1 MTPKE
6 KADDLYRNFFEY
18 SDSNYGPNKFEKN
31 WYGNVLAGERKVRKE
46 STKQC
51 AIIAVDQIIKSNP
64 IFVTSKLEGKDGMH
78 EAYLYWKEVKQEL
91 EKL

>member
-6 KADDLYRNFFEY
+6 KANEIFSKMYNEVY
-18 SDSNYGPNKFEKN
+18 DSYGTEIGFI
-31 WYGNVLAGERKVRKE
+31 A
-46 STKQC
+46 KQC
-51 AIIAVDQIIKSNP
+51 ALIAVDEIIKSNP

-78 EAYLYWKEVKQEL
+78 EAYLYWKKVKQEL

>member
-6 KADDLYRNFFEY
+6 KAEELVDKFVQYTPADSELEY
-18 SDSNYGPNKFEKN
+18 PYAKK
-31 WYGNVLAGERKVRKE
+31 
-46 STKQC
+46 C
-51 AIIAVDQIIKSNP
+51 ALIAVDEIIKSNP

>member
-6 KADDLYRNFFEY
+6 KADNLYRNFFQY
-18 SDSNYGPNKFEKN
+18 SDSNYAANEFNKN
-31 WYGNVLAGERKVRKE
+31 WHGNVLAGERKVRKE

-51 AIIAVDQIIKSNP
+51 AIIAVDQIIIALNFNQWQNTRQ
-64 IFVTSKLEGKDGMH
+64 IDYFI
-78 EAYLYWKEVKQEL
+78 EVKQEL

>member
-6 KADDLYRNFFEY
+6 KAEELVSLFFPFKYKFKLYYDN
-18 SDSNYGPNKFEKN
+18 EKQ
-31 WYGNVLAGERKVRKE
+31 YIE
-46 STKQC
+46 TKRY
-51 AIIAVDQIIKSNP
+51 ALIAVDEIIKSNP

-78 EAYLYWKEVKQEL
+78 EAYLYWQEVKQEI

>member
-6 KADDLYRNFFEY
+6 KAKDLLDKFFQYIPAQEELEY
-18 SDSNYGPNKFEKN
+18 EYA
-31 WYGNVLAGERKVRKE
+31 YA
-46 STKQC
+46 KQC
-51 AIIAVDQIIKSNP
+51 ALIAVDEIIKSNP

-78 EAYLYWKEVKQEL
+78 EAYLYWQEVKQEI

>member
-6 KADDLYRNFFEY
+6 KAEELVNRFLSISVSHYDDMYDGIR
-18 SDSNYGPNKFEKN
+18 DGIRIP
-31 WYGNVLAGERKVRKE
+31 LAKK
-46 STKQC
+46 S
-51 AIIAVDQIIKSNP
+51 ALIAVDEIIKSNP

>member
-6 KADDLYRNFFEY
+6 KAEDLV
-18 SDSNYGPNKFEKN
+18 NKFFQFKPRFKLDIDNEKE
-31 WYGNVLAGERKVRKE
+31 YYQAKE
-46 STKQC
+46 F
-51 AIIAVDQIIKSNP
+51 ALIAVDEIIKSNP

-78 EAYLYWKEVKQEL
+78 EAYLYWKKVKEEI

>member
-6 KADDLYRNFFEY
+6 KADYFVM
-18 SDSNYGPNKFEKN
+18 KFKSSESQDGYN
-31 WYGNVLAGERKVRKE
+31 DVRDIHAAIR
-46 STKQC
+46 C
-51 AIIAVDQIIKSNP
+51 ALIAVGEIIKSNP

-78 EAYLYWKEVKQEL
+78 EAYLYWKKVKEEL